1 MMVTLKMDQLS
12 QWTNMHQ
19 DLLNDLI
26 NSLTILP
33 GVGKKSAQRMAL
45 YLLDKNKD
53 GAGILAKNL
62 ERAIDEIGR
71 CSRCRMLTSNNLCK
85 ICSDTGRDVNSIC
98 VVENP
103 SDVLA
108 IESTGGFKGRY
119 FVLLGRLSPIEGIS
133 PDDLGINDFLK
144 LIKIENIKEVI
155 LATSSTVEGDATA
168 IYIKDH
174 IKDIKV
180 SRISYGI
187 PIGGELEYV
196 DGNTIARAIQGRTE
210 INVD

>member
-1 MMVTLKMDQLS
+1 
-12 QWTNMHQ
+12 MHQ

-53 GAGILAKNL
+53 GSGILAKNL
-62 ERAIDEIGR
+62 EKAIDEIGR
-71 CSRCRMLTSNNLCK
+71 CSRCRMLTSNDLCK
-85 ICSDTGRDVNSIC
+85 ICSDTSRDMNSIC

-144 LIKIENIKEVI
+144 LIKIENIREVI

>member
-1 MMVTLKMDQLS
+1 
-12 QWTNMHQ
+12 MHQ

-53 GAGILAKNL
+53 GAGILAKTL
-62 ERAIDEIGR
+62 EKAIDEIGR
-71 CSRCRMLTSNNLCK
+71 CARCRMLTSNNLCK
-85 ICSDTGRDVNSIC
+85 ICSDNTRDMNSIC

-119 FVLLGRLSPIEGIS
+119 FVLLGRLSPIDGIS
-133 PDDLGINDFLK
+133 PDDIGINDFLK
-144 LIKIENIKEVI
+144 LIEIENIKEVI

-174 IKDIKV
+174 INDIKV

>member
-1 MMVTLKMDQLS
+1 
-12 QWTNMHQ
+12 MHQ

-62 ERAIDEIGR
+62 EKAIDEIGR
-71 CSRCRMLTSNNLCK
+71 CSRCRMLTSNDLCK
-85 ICSDTGRDVNSIC
+85 ICSDTSRDMNSIC

-155 LATSSTVEGDATA
+155 LATSSTVEGDVTA

>member
-1 MMVTLKMDQLS
+1 
-12 QWTNMHQ
+12 MHQ

-53 GAGILAKNL
+53 GARILAKTL
-62 ERAIDEIGR
+62 EKAIDEIAR
-71 CSRCRMLTSNNLCK
+71 CARCRMLTSNNLCK
-85 ICSDTGRDVNSIC
+85 ICSDNTRDMNSIC
-98 VVENP
+98 IVENP

-119 FVLLGRLSPIEGIS
+119 FVLLGRLSPIDGIS

-144 LIKIENIKEVI
+144 LIEIENIKEVI

-174 IKDIKV
+174 INNIKV

>member
-1 MMVTLKMDQLS
+1 MSK
-12 QWTNMHQ
+12 
-19 DLLNDLI
+19 DLVLELI
-26 NSLTILP
+26 NSLMILP

-45 YLLDKNKD
+45 YLLDRNKD
-53 GAGILAKNL
+53 GASILANTL
-62 ERAIDEIGR
+62 LDAINNIQR
-71 CSRCRMLTSNNLCK
+71 CSNCRMLTSSSICK
-85 ICSDTGRDVNSIC
+85 ICNDNSRDSNCIC
-98 VVENP
+98 VVESP

-108 IESTGGFKGRY
+108 IESTGGFKGKY
-119 FVLLGRLSPIEGIS
+119 FVLLGRLSPIDGVG
-133 PDDLGINDFLK
+133 PDELGIGD
-144 LIKIENIKEVI
+144 LINMVEKNNISEII

-174 IKDIKV
+174 IKNAKV

-196 DGNTIARAIQGRTE
+196 DGTTIAKAIEGRIE

>member
-1 MMVTLKMDQLS
+1 MQ
-12 QWTNMHQ
+12 Q

-53 GAGILAKNL
+53 GAGILAKTL

-85 ICSDTGRDVNSIC
+85 ICSDTSRDINSIC

-119 FVLLGRLSPIEGIS
+119 FVLLGRLSPIDGIS

-144 LIKIENIKEVI
+144 LIKIENVKEVI

-174 IKDIKV
+174 IDDIKV

>member
-1 MMVTLKMDQLS
+1 
-12 QWTNMHQ
+12 MHQ

-33 GVGKKSAQRMAL
+33 GVGKKAAQRMAL

-53 GAGILAKNL
+53 GAGILAKTL
-62 ERAIDEIGR
+62 EKAIDEIGR
-71 CSRCRMLTSNNLCK
+71 CARCRMLTSNNLCK
-85 ICSDTGRDVNSIC
+85 ICSDNTRDMNSIC

-119 FVLLGRLSPIEGIS
+119 FVLLGRLSPIDGIS

-144 LIKIENIKEVI
+144 LIEIENIKEVI

-168 IYIKDH
+168 IFIKDH
-174 IKDIKV
+174 INDIKV

>member
-1 MMVTLKMDQLS
+1 
-12 QWTNMHQ
+12 MHQ

-26 NSLTILP
+26 NALTILP

-45 YLLDKNKD
+45 YLLDRNKD
-53 GAGILAKNL
+53 GASILANTML
-62 ERAIDEIGR
+62 DAIEHIVR

-85 ICSDTGRDVNSIC
+85 VCSDTTRENTSIC
-98 VVENP
+98 VVESP

-108 IESTGGFKGRY
+108 IESTGGYRGKY

-133 PDDLGINDFLK
+133 PEDLGINDLLQ
-144 LIKIENIKEVI
+144 LIKVENIEEVI

>member
-1 MMVTLKMDQLS
+1 M
-12 QWTNMHQ
+12 NQ
-19 DLLNDLI
+19 DILNDLI
-26 NSLTILP
+26 NSLMILP

-53 GAGILAKNL
+53 GASVLAKTL
-62 ERAIDEIGR
+62 QEAVEEISR
-71 CSRCRMLTSNNLCK
+71 CKRCRMLTSNDLCR
-85 ICSDTGRDVNSIC
+85 ICSDTSRDIDSIC
-98 VVENP
+98 VVESP

-108 IESTGGFKGRY
+108 IESTGGFRGKY

-133 PDDLGINDFLK
+133 PEDLGVNDFLS
-144 LIKIENIKEVI
+144 LIDKESTKEVI

-168 IYIKDH
+168 MFLKDH
-174 IKDIKV
+174 INNIKV

-210 INVD
+210 INDD

>member
-1 MMVTLKMDQLS
+1 
-12 QWTNMHQ
+12 MHH

-53 GAGILAKNL
+53 GASILAKTL
-62 ERAIDEIGR
+62 EKAIDNIAR
-71 CSRCRMLTSNNLCK
+71 CSRCRMLTSNDLCK
-85 ICSDTGRDVNSIC
+85 VCSDSSRDVESIC
-98 VVENP
+98 VVESP

-174 IKDIKV
+174 ISDIKV

>member
-1 MMVTLKMDQLS
+1 
-12 QWTNMHQ
+12 MHQ

-26 NSLTILP
+26 NALTILP

-45 YLLDKNKD
+45 YLLDRNKD
-53 GAGILAKNL
+53 GAAILANTML
-62 ERAIDEIGR
+62 DAIEHIGR

-85 ICSDTGRDVNSIC
+85 VCSDTTRENISLC
-98 VVENP
+98 VVESP

-108 IESTGGFKGRY
+108 IESTGGYRGKD
-119 FVLLGRLSPIEGIS
+119 FVLLGRLSPIEGVS
-133 PDDLGINDFLK
+133 PEDLGINDLLQ
-144 LIKIENIKEVI
+144 LIKVENIEEVI

>member
-1 MMVTLKMDQLS
+1 M
-12 QWTNMHQ
+12 NQ
-19 DLLNDLI
+19 DILNDLI
-26 NSLTILP
+26 NSLMILP

-53 GAGILAKNL
+53 GASVLAKTL
-62 ERAIDEIGR
+62 QEAVEEISR
-71 CSRCRMLTSNNLCK
+71 CERCRMLTSNDLCR
-85 ICSDTGRDVNSIC
+85 ICSDTSRDIDSIC
-98 VVENP
+98 VVESP

-108 IESTGGFKGRY
+108 IESTGGFRGKY

-133 PDDLGINDFLK
+133 PEDLGINDFLS
-144 LIKIENIKEVI
+144 LIYKESTKEVI

-168 IYIKDH
+168 MFLKDH
-174 IKDIKV
+174 INNIKV

-210 INVD
+210 INDD

>member
-1 MMVTLKMDQLS
+1 
-12 QWTNMHQ
+12 MHQ

-26 NSLTILP
+26 NALTILP

-53 GAGILAKNL
+53 GAGILAKTMQVAV
-62 ERAIDEIGR
+62 EEISR
-71 CSRCRMLTSNNLCK
+71 CERCRMLTSNDLCK
-85 ICSDTGRDVNSIC
+85 ICADTSRDEDGIC
-98 VVENP
+98 VVESP

-108 IESTGGFKGRY
+108 IESTGGFRGKY

-133 PDDLGINDFLK
+133 PEDLGINDFLN
-144 LIKIENIKEVI
+144 LIAKEQTKEVI

-168 IYIKDH
+168 MFIKDH
-174 IKDIKV
+174 INNIKV

-210 INVD
+210 INDD

>member
-1 MMVTLKMDQLS
+1 
-12 QWTNMHQ
+12 MHT

-45 YLLDKNKD
+45 YLLDKNTD
-53 GAGILAKNL
+53 GAGILAKTL
-62 ERAIDEIGR
+62 ENAIKEIKR
-71 CSRCRMLTSNNLCK
+71 CTSCRMLTSNDLCK
-85 ICSDTGRDVNSIC
+85 VCSDTNRDTNKIC
-98 VVENP
+98 IVENP

-108 IESTGGFKGRY
+108 IESTGGYKGIY
-119 FVLLGRLSPIEGIS
+119 FVLLGRLSPIDGIGPEELGIS
-133 PDDLGINDFLK
+133 DLLK
-144 LIKIENIKEVI
+144 ILNLKNIDEVI

-174 IKDIKV
+174 INNIKV

-196 DGNTIARAIQGRTE
+196 DGNTIARAIQGRVE
-210 INVD
+210 VNVD

>member
-1 MMVTLKMDQLS
+1 
-12 QWTNMHQ
+12 MHQ

-53 GAGILAKNL
+53 GAGILAKTL
-62 ERAIDEIGR
+62 ESAIDEIGR

-85 ICSDTGRDVNSIC
+85 ICSDNARDMNSIC

-108 IESTGGFKGRY
+108 IESTGGFRGRY
-119 FVLLGRLSPIEGIS
+119 FVLLGRLSPIDGIS

-144 LIKIENIKEVI
+144 LIKIEDVKEII

-174 IKDIKV
+174 INDIKV

>member
-1 MMVTLKMDQLS
+1 MQT
-12 QWTNMHQ
+12 

-53 GAGILAKNL
+53 GASLLSKTLQDAV
-62 ERAIDEIGR
+62 ETIGR
-71 CSRCRMLTSNNLCK
+71 CKRCRMLTSNEYCK
-85 ICSDTGRDVNSIC
+85 VCSDTSRDNQSIC
-98 VVENP
+98 VIENP
-103 SDVLA
+103 SDMLA
-108 IESTGGFKGRY
+108 IESTGGFRGKY
-119 FVLLGRLSPIEGIS
+119 FVLLGRLSPIDGVGPE
-133 PDDLGINDFLK
+133 DLGIDQLLN
-144 LIKIENIKEVI
+144 LISKEDVKEII

-168 IYIKDH
+168 IFIKDH

-196 DGNTIARAIQGRTE
+196 DGNTIARAIQRRTE